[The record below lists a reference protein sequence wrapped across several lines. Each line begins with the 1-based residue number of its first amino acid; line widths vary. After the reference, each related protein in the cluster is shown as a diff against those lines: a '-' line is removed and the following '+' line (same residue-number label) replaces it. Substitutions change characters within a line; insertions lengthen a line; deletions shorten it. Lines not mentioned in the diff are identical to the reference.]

1 MITIRPGS
9 HVHTLIM
16 LLSFVGEFP
25 VCSLY
30 LLGSFRSYRDLV
42 RKLTQEQEFRIPGSE
57 DRITCRL
64 LTLSGKQKYKT
75 IRFHKSGL
83 PVLEALDPD
92 MYRYY
97 LKSFRDRSFSGNQN
111 HVDRNHRLAETAVMC
126 LRAGIETRPME
137 AADLMSNEVRCLQV
151 QKPYFYLEREL
162 KQVNEYE
169 LNKIRFTRLAGA
181 IVYPG
186 GAYAVYNN
194 RDQMLNWMGE
204 GERKIRN
211 HLHTIFT
218 PMQSFSYP
226 LRQAAVM
233 MGNGYDVALDM
244 MEELRE
250 NQQMDT
256 GLFATYTNIF
266 FVPMDDFGV
275 RLLRILTLPNWY
287 ERLQQGLFKREVR
300 SFGKGSFTYDAYQN
314 GIFFLSFLDGDL
326 WRLFRFR
333 EAILSR
339 EGNFCVYCFH
349 EQVDFLRRYLGDR
362 IRLATV
368 SIESVERVFKIEGKC
383 LL

>member
-1 MITIRPGS
+1 M
-9 HVHTLIM
+9 
-16 LLSFVGEFP
+16 
-25 VCSLY
+25 
-30 LLGSFRSYRDLV
+30 
-42 RKLTQEQEFRIPGSE
+42 
-57 DRITCRL
+57 
-64 LTLSGKQKYKT
+64 
-75 IRFHKSGL
+75 
-83 PVLEALDPD
+83 
-92 MYRYY
+92 
-97 LKSFRDRSFSGNQN
+97 
-111 HVDRNHRLAETAVMC
+111 DRNHRVAKTAVMC
-126 LRAGIETRPME
+126 LRAGVETRPME

-151 QKPYFYLEREL
+151 QKPCFYLAREL

-226 LRQAAVM
+226 LRRAAVM
-233 MGNGYDVALDM
+233 LGNGYDVALDM

-275 RLLRILTLPNWY
+275 RLLRILALPNWY

-333 EAILSR
+333 EAFLDR
-339 EGNFCVYCFH
+339 EGSFRVVCFQ
-349 EQVDFLRRYLGDR
+349 EQIPFLKKYLGDKVT
-362 IRLATV
+362 LSTV
-368 SIESVERVFKIEGKC
+368 KMETVERVFKIEEKC
-383 LL
+383 FL